1 MLNHIHSNWQSL
13 VKLCYIKLSGFKQL
27 KKYNLNSI
35 FIISSALVA
44 ALLTSCGTNER
55 WLANEKLFKN
65 EKWLLCKES
74 LSSSHRNDNEFFLK
88 ITRKDVSV
96 SGTYVDKFNEIKAKI
111 HESPTSLTA
120 SMNIQ
125 QHPGTKIFSQLV
137 IRINRQDLSYSK
149 KINSIQKDSYG
160 DWGSVGG
167 INIPNAGTCTKS
179 DNPPKQII

>member
-1 MLNHIHSNWQSL
+1 ML
-13 VKLCYIKLSGFKQL
+13 KQL
-27 KKYNLNSI
+27 KKYNLETT
-35 FIISSALVA
+35 FIMSSALVA
-44 ALLTSCGTNER
+44 VLLTSCGKNEM
-55 WLANEKLFKN
+55 WLTNEKLFKN

-74 LSSSHRNDNEFFLK
+74 FSSSHKNGNEFFLK
-88 ITRKDVSV
+88 ITRKDSFI
-96 SGTYVDKFNEIKAKI
+96 SGTYLDKFNEVNAKI

-125 QHPGTKIFSQLV
+125 QDPGTKIFSQMV

-167 INIPNAGTCTKS
+167 IDIPNAGTCTKPGK
-179 DNPPKQII
+179 PPKQII

>member
-1 MLNHIHSNWQSL
+1 M
-13 VKLCYIKLSGFKQL
+13 
-27 KKYNLNSI
+27 KKYNFKVI
-35 FIISSALVA
+35 FIMSSALVVA
-44 ALLTSCGTNER
+44 FLTSCGKNEK
-55 WLANEKLFKN
+55 WFTTEKLFKN

-74 LSSSHRNDNEFFLK
+74 LGSSHKNGNEFFLK
-88 ITRKDVSV
+88 IIRRDASL
-96 SGTYVDKFNEIKAKI
+96 SGSYIDKFNEVNAKI

-137 IRINRQDLSYSK
+137 IRINRQDLSFSK

-167 INIPNAGTCTKS
+167 INIPDAGTCTKQ

>member
-1 MLNHIHSNWQSL
+1 M
-13 VKLCYIKLSGFKQL
+13 
-27 KKYNLNSI
+27 KKYNLKAISI
-35 FIISSALVA
+35 MSSALVA
-44 ALLTSCGTNER
+44 VLLTSCGKNER
-55 WLANEKLFKN
+55 WYAHEKLFKN

-74 LSSSHRNDNEFFLK
+74 LTSRHKSGNEFFLK
-88 ITRKDVSV
+88 IIRKDASV
-96 SGTYVDKFNEIKAKI
+96 SGTYVDKFNEANAKI

-160 DWGSVGG
+160 DWGSIGG

-179 DNPPKQII
+179 DNPPDQII